1 MQIFELTQSKKTL
14 KEYDPSRPP
23 PKKNF
28 GAGVGPGVQPQ
39 YTATPKMKG
48 TPQPGPVPQ
57 LPAPTT
63 ATGAVTTTA
72 PAPRL
77 QTVAAPAQLSGPAAA
92 KQLGTNY
99 DPNVIDVD
107 AKVKPN
113 ASALP
118 APATGANYGTGV
130 GPGVK
135 PQLTATP
142 TAQTPAATT
151 PTTPTTPS
159 PRRATQAMQSYQD
172 TAAASEPV
180 AATAPVEPEVEP
192 APSTPGVKGSRLGAA
207 IGALGNRLAAHNA
220 ASVGLSVPDT
230 GDANPYGDQ
239 RAAAAK
245 VSAPLISQMAR
256 EELAKWNKA
265 VANSVDQAGI
275 KVDPKMRKQNPTAG
289 IGQLPQASRN
299 ALELSLMNQ
308 VYTNFL
314 QNKLGKNYRQLPKAV
329 EPEAEQEAAAQIAK
343 LDNAIKAILNFDA
356 PLSDQATQLQRWQDL
371 AQSTYDMRSLLQFY
385 AQSRQMMPDITN
397 TADGSYYIGDHKLN
411 ATNPAENRLSNIIQ
425 GQIKNGQLPDIF
437 GNPSGTYQIGD
448 YEFAADDT
456 PAATRLKQIIKSQ
469 QPGAKAPTARSQQAP
484 AAQQTT
490 TAQQPSD
497 VVQGLISLGYAPQ
510 QAAAMAAKVPPGT
523 NTQDAIKLALAGK
536 LNESLTW
543 SRGFDPSRTL
553 LKKIR
558 QL

>member
-1 MQIFELTQSKKTL
+1 MQIFELTQPKKTL

-39 YTATPKMKG
+39 YTATPGMKAA
-48 TPQPGPVPQ
+48 PQPGPAPQ
-57 LPAPTT
+57 LPAP
-63 ATGAVTTTA
+63 AANQVATTA
-72 PAPRL
+72 PAPKL
-77 QTVAAPAQLSGPAAA
+77 QTVAAPAQLGGPAAA

-113 ASALP
+113 ASAAAALP
-118 APATGANYGTGV
+118 APA
-130 GPGVK
+130 
-135 PQLTATP
+135 AT
-142 TAQTPAATT
+142 TT

-180 AATAPVEPEVEP
+180 AATDPVEPEVAP

-207 IGALGNRLAAHNA
+207 IGTLGNRLAAHNA

-356 PLSDQATQLQRWQDL
+356 PLSDQDTQLQRWQDL

-490 TAQQPSD
+490 TAQQSSD

>member
-1 MQIFELTQSKKTL
+1 MQIFELTQPKKTL

-39 YTATPKMKG
+39 STATPKMKAA
-48 TPQPGPVPQ
+48 PRPGPAPQ
-57 LPAPTT
+57 LPAP
-63 ATGAVTTTA
+63 AANQVATTA
-72 PAPRL
+72 PAPKL
-77 QTVAAPAQLSGPAAA
+77 QTISAPAQLGGPAAA

-113 ASALP
+113 ASAVLP
-118 APATGANYGTGV
+118 APAAGA
-130 GPGVK
+130 
-135 PQLTATP
+135 A
-142 TAQTPAATT
+142 PAATT
-151 PTTPTTPS
+151 PTTPTTPTPS

-172 TAAASEPV
+172 TAAASEPA
-180 AATAPVEPEVEP
+180 AATDPVDPEVAP

-207 IGALGNRLAAHNA
+207 IGALGNRLMAHNA

-265 VANSVDQAGI
+265 VANSVDQAG
-275 KVDPKMRKQNPTAG
+275 VAG
-289 IGQLPQASRN
+289 PAQLPQASRN

-385 AQSRQMMPDITN
+385 SQSREMMPDITN
-397 TADGSYYIGDHKLN
+397 TPDGSYYIGDHKLN
-411 ATNPAENRLSNIIQ
+411 RAKPAENRLSNIIQ
-425 GQIKNGQLPDIF
+425 GQIKNGQLPEIF

-456 PAATRLKQIIKSQ
+456 PAAARLKQIIKSQ
-469 QPGAKAPTARSQQAP
+469 QPGARAPAAPSRQAP
-484 AAQQTT
+484 AAQQLT
-490 TAQQPSD
+490 D

-536 LNESLTW
+536 LRESLTW
-543 SRGFDPSRTL
+543 SRSFDPSRTL

>member
-1 MQIFELTQSKKTL
+1 MQIFELTQPKKTL

-39 YTATPKMKG
+39 YTATPQMKAA
-48 TPQPGPVPQ
+48 PRPGPAPQ
-57 LPAPTT
+57 LPAP
-63 ATGAVTTTA
+63 AANQLATTA
-72 PAPRL
+72 PAPKL
-77 QTVAAPAQLSGPAAA
+77 QTISAPAQLGGPAAA

-113 ASALP
+113 APAALP
-118 APATGANYGTGV
+118 APAAGA
-130 GPGVK
+130 
-135 PQLTATP
+135 A
-142 TAQTPAATT
+142 PAATT
-151 PTTPTTPS
+151 PTTPTTPTPS

-172 TAAASEPV
+172 TAAASEPA
-180 AATAPVEPEVEP
+180 AATDPVDPEVAP

-207 IGALGNRLAAHNA
+207 IGALGNRLMAHNA

-265 VANSVDQAGI
+265 VANTVDQAG
-275 KVDPKMRKQNPTAG
+275 VAG
-289 IGQLPQASRN
+289 PAQLPQASRN

-356 PLSDQATQLQRWQDL
+356 PPSNPEAQLQRWQDL

-385 AQSRQMMPDITN
+385 AQSREMMPDIIN
-397 TADGSYYIGDHKLN
+397 TPDGSYYIGDHKLN
-411 ATNPAENRLSNIIQ
+411 RAKPAENRLSNIIQ

-456 PAATRLKQIIKSQ
+456 PAAARLKQIIKSQ
-469 QPGAKAPTARSQQAP
+469 QPGAKAPTAPSRQAP
-484 AAQQTT
+484 AAQQPT
-490 TAQQPSD
+490 D

-536 LNESLTW
+536 LRESLTW